1 MDPTLSG
8 ILGIIALLV
17 FILAGLHV
25 GLVLVL
31 VGGLGIVSLVG
42 VQGGLNILGTTPFAV
57 SSAYD
62 LSPLPLF
69 LLMGA
74 FAANGGLGAI
84 AYDTMTKWVGKVRGG
99 LAIASTFGSAF
110 FGLAC
115 GSSLAAAGVFTKVAL
130 PEMLKRNYDKELA
143 IGSIAAAGTFAT
155 MMPPS
160 GLLIIYAIFT
170 EESIGQLF
178 MAGIIPGIITAF
190 SYAGLIYFRVRK
202 NPDLAPMVTEFFDRR
217 TKVIALAKTWPI
229 FLLAGLVLGGIF
241 AGWFT
246 ATEAGGIG
254 AFGALVIVLLNKGF
268 RGANL
273 LGALMDCMRTNGMIF
288 LVIIGAIVFG
298 RFLSV
303 TQIPV
308 NLALYLSELA
318 IPKPAILVGFLM
330 MYFVLGMFLDAVAI
344 LCITLPVVFPVI
356 VHLGF
361 NPIWF
366 AIIVIKVTE
375 IGLVTPPVGM
385 NVYVAASAAEGRVTL
400 TDVFKGIAPFIFCDV
415 FVLVLLIAFPQI
427 ALLLPGMMFQK

>member
-1 MDPTLSG
+1 MDP
-8 ILGIIALLV
+8 ILTGFLGMAFLLIFII
-17 FILAGLHV
+17 AGLHV
-25 GLVLVL
+25 GLALIL
-31 VGGLGIVSLVG
+31 IGGLGSISLLG

-57 SSAYD
+57 ASSYD
-62 LSPLPLF
+62 LTPLPLF

-74 FAANGGLGAI
+74 LAAHGGLGAI
-84 AYDTMTKWVGKVRGG
+84 AYDAMVKWIGKVRGG
-99 LAIASTFGSAF
+99 LAIASTFGAAF

-115 GSSLAAAGVFTKVAL
+115 GSSLAATGVFTKVAL
-130 PEMLKRNYDKELA
+130 PEMLKRDYNKELA
-143 IGSIAAAGTFAT
+143 IGCIAAAGTFST
-155 MMPPS
+155 MLPPS

-190 SYAGLIYFRVRK
+190 TYAGLIYFRVQR
-202 NPDLAPMVTEFFDRR
+202 NPEIAPLITEHFNRR
-217 TKVIALAKTWPI
+217 TKLIALVKTWPI
-229 FLLAGLVLGGIF
+229 FFLIGLVLGGIF

-254 AFGALVIVLLNKGF
+254 AFGALLIVLINKGF

-273 LGALMDCMRTNGMIF
+273 MDALIDCMRTNGMIF

-298 RFLSV
+298 RFLSL

-308 NLALYLSELA
+308 NLALYLGGLEV
-318 IPKPAILVGFLM
+318 PMEMILLGFLV

-344 LCITLPVVFPVI
+344 LSITLPVVFPVI
-356 VHLGF
+356 VQLGF

-375 IGLVTPPVGM
+375 IGLITPPVGM
-385 NVYVAASAAEGRVTL
+385 NVYVAVSAAEGQVTL
-400 TDVFKGIAPFIFCDV
+400 IEVFRGVAPFIICDLL
-415 FVLVLLIAFPQI
+415 VLVLLIAFPMI
-427 ALLLPGMMFQK
+427 ALFLPGLMF

>member
-1 MDPTLSG
+1 MDPTLTG
-8 ILGIIALLV
+8 VLGIVVLLI
-17 FILAGLHV
+17 FILSGLHV
-25 GLVLVL
+25 GLVLIL
-31 VGGLGIVSLVG
+31 VGGLGSVVLLGI
-42 VQGGLNILGTTPFAV
+42 QGGLNILGTTPFAV
-57 SSAYD
+57 ASAYD
-62 LSPLPLF
+62 LTPLPLF

-74 FAANGGLGAI
+74 LAANGGLGAI
-84 AYDTMTKWVGKVRGG
+84 AYDAMVKWIGTVRGG

-115 GSSLAAAGVFTKVAL
+115 GSSLAATGVFTKVAL
-130 PEMLKRNYDKELA
+130 PEMLKRNYNKELA
-143 IGSIAAAGTFAT
+143 IGSIAAAGTFST

-178 MAGIIPGIITAF
+178 MAGIIPGIITAV
-190 SYAGLIYFRVRK
+190 SYAVLIYFRVRR
-202 NPDLAPMVTEFFDRR
+202 NPDLAPITTERFDRR
-217 TKVIALAKTWPI
+217 TKLISLAQTWPI
-229 FLLAGLVLGGIF
+229 FFLVGLVLGGIF

-254 AFGALVIVLLNKGF
+254 AFGALIIVFIYKGF

-308 NLALYLSELA
+308 NLATYLSELT
-318 IPKPAILVGFLM
+318 IPMPMILLGFLI

-385 NVYVAASAAEGRVTL
+385 NVYVAASAAEGQVSL
-400 TDVFKGIAPFIFCDV
+400 TDVFKGIAPFIFCDI
-415 FVLVLLIAFPQI
+415 FILALLIAFPQI
-427 ALLLPGMMFQK
+427 ALFLPGLMF

>member
-1 MDPTLSG
+1 MDPTLAG
-8 ILGIIALLV
+8 ILGIITLLV

-25 GLVLVL
+25 GLVLAL

-42 VQGGLNILGTTPFAV
+42 IQGGLNILGTTPFAV
-57 SSAYD
+57 ASAYD

-74 FAANGGLGAI
+74 LAANGGLGAI

-130 PEMLKRNYDKELA
+130 PEMLKRNYNKELA

-178 MAGIIPGIITAF
+178 MAGIVPGVITAF
-190 SYAGLIYFRVRK
+190 SYAGLIYFRVRR
-202 NPDLAPMVTEFFDRR
+202 NPNLAPMVTEYFDRR
-217 TKVIALAKTWPI
+217 TKLIALAKTWPI

-254 AFGALVIVLLNKGF
+254 AFGALVIVLINKGF

-273 LGALMDCMRTNGMIF
+273 LGGLMDCMRTNGMIF

-308 NLALYLSELA
+308 NLATYLSELA
-318 IPKPAILVGFLM
+318 IPKPAILMGFLM

-356 VHLGF
+356 VQLGF

-385 NVYVAASAAEGRVTL
+385 NVYVAASAAEGQVSL
-400 TDVFKGIAPFIFCDV
+400 TDVFKGITPFIFCDV
-415 FVLVLLIAFPQI
+415 LVLVLLIAFPKI
-427 ALLLPGMMFQK
+427 ALLLPGLMFQN